1 MVGCVLSMLKA
12 LSFSSAPKLGLVVDS
27 SILACGR
34 MRLEAGEFKGQP
46 GLQGERDAISSK
58 TKQNV
63 EARKEES

>member
-1 MVGCVLSMLKA
+1 MLKA

-46 GLQGERDAISSK
+46 GLQGERDSISSK
-58 TKQNV
+58 TKQKPNT
-63 EARKEES
+63 KSK